1 MPYLPG
7 ASFYLR
13 NKEAGGEIPKK
24 RMLVEKSAGSATPI
38 AAPQISIGASR
49 CGVRAAR

>member
-13 NKEAGGEIPKK
+13 NKEGGGKNS
-24 RMLVEKSAGSATPI
+24 EKDDVCAKERWFGDAD
-38 AAPQISIGASR
+38 
-49 CGVRAAR
+49 CRAADFYWRIKKVLR